1 MRRGSV
7 SGRREAIERDLD
19 LYYDGELRG
28 FRKWRFE
35 RLLRRNPGLRRELE
49 TRGQVGALL
58 REAAPEPEAPD
69 LWAGIAAEIAVADG
83 PRRGTVSEATP
94 SAWLEWLQPLRLGP
108 VLVGAA
114 AILAF
119 LIVPP
124 SDDPVVHAQ
133 GVVRSIVSK
142 GKPVV
147 VLDDSDEATI
157 IWFMDND
164 VEAAEEV
171 VDGVRV

>member
-7 SGRREAIERDLD
+7 SERRDAIERDLD

-35 RLLRRNPGLRRELE
+35 RLLRRNPGLQRDLE
-49 TRGQVGALL
+49 TRGQLGALL
-58 REAAPEPEAPD
+58 RDAAPEPEAPD
-69 LWAGIAAEIAVADG
+69 LWAGIAAEIAATS
-83 PRRGTVSEATP
+83 RAEAAAEP
-94 SAWLEWLQPLRLGP
+94 SSWLPWLQPLRLGP

-114 AILAF
+114 AALF
-119 LIVPP
+119 LMVPA
-124 SDDPVVHAQ
+124 SEDPVVQAQ

-147 VLDDSDEATI
+147 VLDDSEEATI

-164 VEAAEEV
+164 VEATEEV